1 MTDKQKEEIAQ
12 KFEAIFDLAQDLQN
26 KILELG
32 ETITKNTQ

>member
-12 KFEAIFDLAQDLQN
+12 KFETIFDLAQDLQN

-32 ETITKNTQ
+32 EVITKNTQ